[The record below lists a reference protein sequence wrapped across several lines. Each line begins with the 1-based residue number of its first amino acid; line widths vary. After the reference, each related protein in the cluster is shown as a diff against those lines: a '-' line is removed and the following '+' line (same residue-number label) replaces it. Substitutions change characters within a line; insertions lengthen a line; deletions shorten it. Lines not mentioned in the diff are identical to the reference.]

1 MTPTSALLVALGGA
15 LGALARVGLSLWITR
30 AYAPSFPWVTLAVN
44 TLGCLL
50 LGLLVGLTQS
60 DDEAQRLARLGLG
73 GGLLGAFTTWSTFS
87 IETITL
93 AQTGRT
99 GAAALNLGLSL
110 VLGLGAGALGLH
122 LSR

>member
-30 AYAPSFPWVTLAVN
+30 ATAPSFPWATLGVN

-50 LGLLVGLTQS
+50 LGLLVGLTQG
-60 DDEAQRLARLGLG
+60 DDEPLRAARLGLG
-73 GGLLGAFTTWSTFS
+73 GGFLGAFTTWSTFS
-87 IETITL
+87 VETITL
-93 AQTGRT
+93 AQEGRA
-99 GAAALNLGLSL
+99 GAAALNLALSL
-110 VLGLGAGALGLH
+110 VLGLSAGALGLH

>member
-15 LGALARVGLSLWITR
+15 LGALARVGLGLWLTR
-30 AYAPSFPWVTLAVN
+30 VYAPSFPWVTLGVN

-50 LGLLVGLTQS
+50 LGILVGLTPS
-60 DDEAQRLARLGLG
+60 DDEAQRMARLALG
-73 GGLLGAFTTWSTFS
+73 GGFLGAFTTWSTFS

-93 AQTGRT
+93 VQTGRT